1 MKISLKDNKIT
12 ACAAAVF
19 CTLLWGTAFPFIK
32 LGYRVFSVEGGDI
45 GSMLLFAGLRFSLAG
60 ILVICFL
67 CAKSRRLA
75 LPEKGE
81 LLPILLLA
89 AVQTAGQYL
98 CSYCGIGYTTG
109 ANTSIITAC
118 SSFITV
124 LAAPLFFKN
133 DRLTLLKLLGCALGF
148 GGVLVINGGGGFAIS
163 TLFGDIL
170 IFCSTLFAAGGNLIA
185 KGVTKGRNPVSI
197 TGYQLLLGGLALTAA
212 GLFFGG
218 RLDLL
223 NAQGVLILLWLAVV
237 SAAAFSIWTALLKH
251 HPAGKIA
258 VFNLLVPVFGTVLSG
273 LMLGEQVWRFETL
286 LSLILISAGIILVNI
301 SRGDKSD

>member
-185 KGVTKGRNPVSI
+185 NGVTKGRNPVSI

-286 LSLILISAGIILVNI
+286 LSLILILAGIISVNI